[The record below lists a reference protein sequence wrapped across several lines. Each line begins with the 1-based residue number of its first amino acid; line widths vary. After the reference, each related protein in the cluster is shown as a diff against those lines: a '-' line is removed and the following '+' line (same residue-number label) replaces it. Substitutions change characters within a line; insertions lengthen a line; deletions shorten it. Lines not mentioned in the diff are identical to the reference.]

1 MLKLDFTKDDF
12 NNVVSG
18 QDLGN
23 SDNDVLMVMVVMMM
37 RWSDRN
43 TDSDDDVDDVI
54 KDDKGTEAISTVRWQ
69 GTSLIC
75 VQSFYT
81 GKPWSSD
88 EHMGAKKSLR
98 HLSLNQESVKH
109 KC

>member
-1 MLKLDFTKDDF
+1 
-12 NNVVSG
+12 
-18 QDLGN
+18 
-23 SDNDVLMVMVVMMM
+23 M

-43 TDSDDDVDDVI
+43 ADSDDVDDVI

-81 GKPWSSD
+81 GKPWSID
-88 EHMGAKKSLR
+88 EQMGARKIIEAPFFELGEFFSQAQMIRSL
-98 HLSLNQESVKH
+98 KYWYI
-109 KC
+109 